1 MGIGDHL
8 GELRVRLV
16 KSVLSVAIIFCIA
29 IAFAEHIINFLKEP
43 LVQVLGTNES
53 ALHFTGPMDVLIAN
67 IKVSFFDGR
76 SLLMSNMAI
85 PRMEVCR
92 TSSL

>member
-1 MGIGDHL
+1 MTTQKEDLEAMGIGDHL

-43 LVQVLGTNES
+43 LCT
-53 ALHFTGPMDVLIAN
+53 
-67 IKVSFFDGR
+67 SFR
-76 SLLMSNMAI
+76 HK
-85 PRMEVCR
+85 
-92 TSSL
+92 